1 MPFLPHRS
9 RHVGLSAEAQ
19 RATPRR
25 FEHIF
30 KYTVQVVLLFYGLVN
45 GGVVI
50 GGEMPGAWAVLLAAL
65 LGRPAGILA
74 AIAVGTAVGLRLPV
88 RLQWRELIVVSFA
101 ASAGFTFAL
110 FFAASVIPAGPLLN
124 ELKLGAFST
133 AVSAVL
139 AFAAARLLGV
149 GRFARKPRASGHG
162 GRSSRALAAGTT
174 H

>member
-19 RATPRR
+19 RATRRR

-50 GGEMPGAWAVLLAAL
+50 GGEMPGAGAVLVAAL
-65 LGRPAGILA
+65 VGRPTGILL
-74 AIAVGTAVGLRLPV
+74 AIAGALAVGFRLPLRV
-88 RLQWRELIVVSFA
+88 HSRELIVVSLA

-110 FFAASVIPAGPLLN
+110 FFAATVIPAGPLLN
-124 ELKLGAFST
+124 ELKLGALST

-139 AFAAARLLGV
+139 AFAAARVLHV
-149 GRFARKPRASGHG
+149 GHFAVVPTRRTLAASG
-162 GRSSRALAAGTT
+162 RAR
-174 H
+174 